1 MRKCALFFVALCVTS
16 FLFSLEVDR
25 PELQQAVSGATIE
38 FINYVGPHTSVSTA
52 EEIRGIGFSLAD
64 ALKGRQLSGDS
75 NRYQII
81 HAIDPDVT
89 GKLDADILVI
99 GAGATVDHIDNIR
112 RILSAYL
119 VRAYGYSESDAGT
132 LAYYVT
138 IYNAV
143 YRGKMNVFT
152 ERYKPVVTG
161 YLSEENAGIATR
173 WDQWPGK
180 TRLVIPLNDPRFA
193 GTLSTVDTSALSEDD
208 VIEKMRE
215 EDDAALDTRKGMVD
229 LKERESDQAQDRAE
243 TAQKEAAASRTEAER
258 KRAEAGDA
266 QREADDAAR
275 KAEKARAVADKNP
288 ENRDA
293 QKAAEQAEKNAEE
306 KAAVADAKKESLA
319 EAEQKVQEKESDAE
333 KEQEFAD
340 TKQREALDDRKEI
353 ASDTQKVIDKESAES
368 KARAGEAFASVIP
381 GYALRVL
388 DKSSLVSELVLVNL
402 ANGETIKT
410 STLNS
415 IRNRAVIDAGASL
428 MAVAGKKSGSGDVTL
443 VLINPETLELVKT
456 GEVSLSEASM
466 LVKNGNDYYAV
477 VEQSSGNCVIGRFD
491 ANLELKA
498 SSTVSVMPE
507 TAITVTPRGLL
518 VQNEKGLIRLL
529 RATDLADLGEQ
540 D

>member
-1 MRKCALFFVALCVTS
+1 MKKCALCFIALCMTS
-16 FLFSLEVDR
+16 FLFTLEVDR

-52 EEIRGIGFSLAD
+52 EEIRRIGFSLAD
-64 ALKGRQLSGDS
+64 AINGRSSAGDN

-81 HAIDPDVT
+81 HAVDPEVT

-99 GAGATVDHIDNIR
+99 GAGSTVDHIDNIR

-161 YLSEENAGIATR
+161 YLSGENAGIAIR

-180 TRLVIPLNDPRFA
+180 TRLVIPLNDPRFS
-193 GTLSTVDTSALSEDD
+193 GTLSTVDTSTLSEED

-229 LKERESDQAQDRAE
+229 LKERESEEAQERAE
-243 TAQKEAAASRTEAER
+243 TAQKEAVESRTEAEQKR
-258 KRAEAGDA
+258 TEEREARREAEEAAKKAEAARAEAEK
-266 QREADDAAR
+266 RPDD
-275 KAEKARAVADKNP
+275 P
-288 ENRDA
+288 DA
-293 QKAAEQAEKNAEE
+293 QKAAEQAEQDAAQ
-306 KAAVADAKKESLA
+306 KAAAAEAKKESLA
-319 EAEQKVQEKESDAE
+319 EAEQQVQQKESEAE
-333 KEQEFAD
+333 TEQKFAD
-340 TKQREALDDRKEI
+340 TKQSEALDDRKEI
-353 ASDTQKVIDKESAES
+353 ASDTQKVIDKEAAES
-368 KARAGEAFASVIP
+368 RAAAGEAFAAVIP

-388 DKSSLVSELVLVNL
+388 DKNSLVSELVLVNL

-415 IRNRAVIDAGASL
+415 IRNRAVVDAGASL

-456 GEVSLSEASM
+456 GTVSLSEASM

-477 VEQSSGNCVIGRFD
+477 VEQSSGTCVIGRFD
-491 ANLELKA
+491 ANLELKV
-498 SSTVSVMPE
+498 SSTVSVLPE

-518 VQNEKGLIRLL
+518 VQNEKGTIRLL
-529 RATDLADLGEQ
+529 RATDLADQGE
-540 D
+540 

>member
-1 MRKCALFFVALCVTS
+1 MKKCALCCVALCVTS

-25 PELQQAVSGATIE
+25 PELQQAVSGASIE

-64 ALKGRQLSGDS
+64 AVSGRSVAGDS

-81 HAIDPDVT
+81 HAVDPDVT

-99 GAGATVDHIDNIR
+99 GAGSTVDHIDNIR

-119 VRAYGYSESDAGT
+119 VRAYGYSESDAAT

-180 TRLVIPLNDPRFA
+180 TRLVIPLNDPQFA
-193 GTLSTVDTSALSEDD
+193 GTLSTIDTSVLSEDE

-215 EDDAALDTRKGMVD
+215 EDDAALDTRKDMVD
-229 LKERESDQAQDRAE
+229 LKERESEQAQERAE
-243 TAQKEAAASRTEAER
+243 TAQKEAAVSRTEAEQKR
-258 KRAEAGDA
+258 EEARDARREADEAEKKAETARAEAEK
-266 QREADDAAR
+266 RPDDA
-275 KAEKARAVADKNP
+275 
-288 ENRDA
+288 DA
-293 QKAAEQAEKNAEE
+293 QKAAEQAEKDAAE
-306 KAAVADAKKESLA
+306 KAAVAEAKKESLA
-319 EAEQKVQEKESDAE
+319 EAEQRVQEREAEAES
-333 KEQEFAD
+333 EQTFAD
-340 TKQREALDDRKEI
+340 TKQSEALDDRKEI
-353 ASDTQKVIDKESAES
+353 ASDTQKVIDKEAEES
-368 KARAGEAFASVIP
+368 RARAGETFASVIP

-402 ANGETIKT
+402 ANGDTIKT

-415 IRNRAVIDAGASL
+415 IRNRTVVEAGTSL

-443 VLINPETLELVKT
+443 VLINPETLELIKT
-456 GEVSLSEASM
+456 GNVSLSEASM

-477 VEQSSGNCVIGRFD
+477 VEQSSGTCVIGRFD
-491 ANLELKA
+491 ANLELKT
-498 SSTVSVMPE
+498 SSTVSVLPE

-518 VQNEKGLIRLL
+518 VQNEKGVIRLL
-529 RATDLADLGEQ
+529 RATDLADQGE
-540 D
+540 